1 MLVRSVSMFAIAPR
15 FYFYFEYATPAPGP
29 ARVLLSK

>member
-1 MLVRSVSMFAIAPR
+1 MFAIASWS
-15 FYFYFEYATPAPGP
+15 YFYFEYATPAPGP